1 MFIQLNPSTLR
12 STTARVK
19 KHATQDALDTDSRA
33 SITTKNGLLPVRH
46 TDGHTSSHFIL
57 FLTSKQ
63 RMESTGRESSTNA
76 LIEKDF
82 DRETSRSS
90 KYRFPSSREGCFCI
104 PHNNTKR
111 PAREIHSVGKLPACF
126 IALRVSGTQDQSS
139 LLNIH
144 WHSSCAR
151 NRENHQ
157 CVSSDFRPSYENVP
171 TAFKKQQLDPPPPP
185 LSHPTPNCHNYL
197 TCAQFGLRWFH
208 P

>member
-1 MFIQLNPSTLR
+1 
-12 STTARVK
+12 
-19 KHATQDALDTDSRA
+19 
-33 SITTKNGLLPVRH
+33 
-46 TDGHTSSHFIL
+46 
-57 FLTSKQ
+57 
-63 RMESTGRESSTNA
+63 MESTGRESSTNA

-90 KYRFPSSREGCFCI
+90 KYRFPSSREGCFCN
-104 PHNNTKR
+104 PDNNTKR
-111 PAREIHSVGKLPACF
+111 QAWGIHSLGKLPACF

-171 TAFKKQQLDPPPPP
+171 AAFKKQQLDPPPPPPPPP

-197 TCAQFGLRWFH
+197 TCAQFALALVPPVNANILGLIIST
-208 P
+208 

>member
-1 MFIQLNPSTLR
+1 
-12 STTARVK
+12 
-19 KHATQDALDTDSRA
+19 
-33 SITTKNGLLPVRH
+33 
-46 TDGHTSSHFIL
+46 
-57 FLTSKQ
+57 
-63 RMESTGRESSTNA
+63 MESTGRESSTNA

-171 TAFKKQQLDPPPPP
+171 TAFKKQQLDPPPLPFLTQLQIAIIISP
-185 LSHPTPNCHNYL
+185 AHNL
-197 TCAQFGLRWFH
+197 ACAGSTRERQHSRSD
-208 P
+208 